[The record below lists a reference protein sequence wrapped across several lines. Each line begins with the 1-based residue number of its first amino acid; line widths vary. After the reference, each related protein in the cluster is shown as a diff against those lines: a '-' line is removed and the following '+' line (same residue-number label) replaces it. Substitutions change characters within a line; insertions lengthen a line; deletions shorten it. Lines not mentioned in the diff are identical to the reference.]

1 MEFQWQEPIPELL
14 TAGIED
20 VHIWKANLTQAAGD
34 LGYYKMVISPE
45 ESRHA
50 CNLCIEERKNR
61 YIITHGILNVIAG
74 IYLSVKPEEVVIR
87 YNTNGIPF
95 IDGIAQSLFFNISS
109 SKELALYCFS
119 SRWRSGIDIEH
130 QSGVKD
136 IFRFSRRYFT
146 RKENEL
152 LLKAEPRELLVLF
165 YRIWTRKEA
174 CIKAPGWGLTK
185 PLNYLDV
192 DPAADSPVISPG
204 GSGARELTLAVLD
217 IKAESG
223 YSASAATIIT
233 NRNPH
238 YTYWIYSSYINK

>member
-1 MEFQWQEPIPELL
+1 MDFQWQEPIPELL

-20 VHIWKANLTQAAGD
+20 VHFWKADLPQAAGD
-34 LGYYKMVISPE
+34 LGYYKTIISPE
-45 ESRHA
+45 ESKRV

-61 YIITHGILNVIAG
+61 YIITHGILNVITG

-87 YNTNGIPF
+87 YNTNGVPF
-95 IDGIAQSLFFNISS
+95 IDGISQSFFFNLSC

-119 SRWRSGIDIEH
+119 SRWKSGIDIEH

-152 LLKAEPRELLVLF
+152 LLKAESQELLVLF

-174 CIKAPGWGLTK
+174 CLKAPGWGLTK

-192 DPAADSPVISPG
+192 DPAADSPFISMG
-204 GSGARELTLAVLD
+204 GSGSGELTLAVSD
-217 IKAESG
+217 IETESG

-233 NRNPH
+233 DRKPH
-238 YTYWIYSSYINK
+238 YAGWIYTY